1 MFQRKRFV
9 DLGSLNQVFDRLR
22 KKICID
28 NIDKYI
34 CFSAT
39 VFFSLRAVINIVNN
53 FNKDRLMP
61 YLLQFTLFQT
71 KNLQSPGSYISKRTW
86 NPSQK
91 AITK

>member
-1 MFQRKRFV
+1 
-9 DLGSLNQVFDRLR
+9 
-22 KKICID
+22 
-28 NIDKYI
+28 
-34 CFSAT
+34 
-39 VFFSLRAVINIVNN
+39 
-53 FNKDRLMP
+53 MP